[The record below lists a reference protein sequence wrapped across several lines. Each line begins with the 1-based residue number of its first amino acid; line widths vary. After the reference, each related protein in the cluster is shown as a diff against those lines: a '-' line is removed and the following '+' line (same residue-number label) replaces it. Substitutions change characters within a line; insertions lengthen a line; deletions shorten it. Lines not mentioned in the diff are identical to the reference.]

1 MVQVNNKMLF
11 GKIEMSE
18 MQQLWGLVRIIG
30 HITADLNKCQ
40 SEIILHHFSAFLYIF
55 SVPT

>member
-11 GKIEMSE
+11 GKTSE
-18 MQQLWGLVRIIG
+18 MQQLWGLVRIVG

-40 SEIILHHFSAFLYIF
+40 SEIILHHFSALLYIF